1 MKKKIMN
8 VTKNETKIGNT
19 SSISLP
25 VQVYEISLKVYCHEI
40 KCYENNYTYNSQK
53 QNVNYA
59 EMKQNFIQYKEF

>member
-1 MKKKIMN
+1 MRKKIMD
-8 VTKNETKIGNT
+8 VMKNETKIGNT

-25 VQVYEISLKVYCHEI
+25 VQVYEISLIVHCHEI